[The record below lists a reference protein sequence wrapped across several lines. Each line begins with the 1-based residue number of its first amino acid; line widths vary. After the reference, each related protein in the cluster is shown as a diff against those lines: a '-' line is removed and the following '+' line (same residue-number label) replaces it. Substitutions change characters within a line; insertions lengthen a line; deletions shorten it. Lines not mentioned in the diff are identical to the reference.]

1 MWSIYPV
8 TAVVLMLAVFQPA
21 HAQDR
26 LPPIP
31 ASEMS
36 QAQRTIVETFEIERG
51 YALRGPWVPLLRSPE
66 ILDLMIDVRD
76 HVRDRSLLTF
86 KHTEFVILLAAREWT
101 QHYVWNAHYPAAI
114 EAGLD
119 PEVIVAIADGR
130 RPEHMSDQEGILYD
144 LSMELHRNKQVSD
157 ATYDQAVGVFGQER
171 VVEAVA
177 IGGYYSLLAMVMNT
191 GRTPLRDGVE
201 LPPVTLSSF
210 PR

>member
-21 HAQDR
+21 FAQDR

-76 HVRDRSLLTF
+76 HVRDLQAYRVCNF
-86 KHTEFVILLAAREWT
+86 
-101 QHYVWNAHYPAAI
+101 
-114 EAGLD
+114 AGSSGMDTALCV
-119 PEVIVAIADGR
+119 ECA
-130 RPEHMSDQEGILYD
+130 
-144 LSMELHRNKQVSD
+144 LSGCH
-157 ATYDQAVGVFGQER
+157 
-171 VVEAVA
+171 
-177 IGGYYSLLAMVMNT
+177 
-191 GRTPLRDGVE
+191 
-201 LPPVTLSSF
+201 
-210 PR
+210 